1 MAKVKIGFSGL
12 SVPEQVERARLIVT
26 KMTGN
31 GIYTTPSPEL
41 AEVTAA
47 ANALETAFNQ
57 SRSRDKDKIIAKN
70 LRRKEVLFLVNQLGA
85 YVQEASDG
93 DTEKIISSGFDVR
106 GANTPHSDTAGAAGN
121 VRLSDGSNHGRIRV
135 DFDAAE
141 NAVLYSIVAG
151 IDVNAMVEQYKGI
164 SSKTHKEFGEFSP
177 GTNVW
182 VSIIPLGRENPGPK
196 TEPVHIIVR

>member
-12 SVPEQVERARLIVT
+12 SVPDQVERARLIVT

-31 GIYTTPSPEL
+31 VSYTTPNPAL
-41 AEVTAA
+41 ADVTAA
-47 ANALETAFNQ
+47 ANALETAYNQ
-57 SRSRDKDKIIAKN
+57 SRNRDKDKIMAKN
-70 LRRKEVLFLVNQLGA
+70 MRREELLFIVNQLGA
-85 YVQEASDG
+85 YVQEASG
-93 DTEKIISSGFDVR
+93 GHTENIISSGYSVR
-106 GANTPHSDTAGAAGN
+106 GANTPHSDTAGAASN

-151 IDVNAMVEQYKGI
+151 IDVNAMVEQYRGI
-164 SSKTHKEFGEFSP
+164 TSKTHKEFGEFSP
-177 GTNVW
+177 GSNVW